1 MKLKFLCSTHH
12 AHLSQDPSRALIF
25 WQSGFDTAQIFFD
38 EGSWSE
44 ALAHIGCAFE
54 TAEIILMSDVV
65 DSQNS
70 IELMTSSAVMLAF
83 TLLKLNRVD
92 DARDVYWSSIWRLER
107 ELAHGNV
114 KYAELQKYL
123 GFLYSCVENLNARF
137 LFTDNTPM
145 EATVQVGSSI
155 H

>member
-1 MKLKFLCSTHH
+1 
-12 AHLSQDPSRALIF
+12 
-25 WQSGFDTAQIFFD
+25 
-38 EGSWSE
+38 
-44 ALAHIGCAFE
+44 
-54 TAEIILMSDVV
+54 
-65 DSQNS
+65 
-70 IELMTSSAVMLAF
+70 MLAF

-114 KYAELQKYL
+114 EYAELQKYL
-123 GFLYSCVENLNARF
+123 GFLYSCVENLNTRF

-145 EATVQVGSSI
+145 ETTVQVGSSI